1 MDSIEGSYS
10 FTGYIYNNESVCAEE
25 ITFRS
30 HPPLLSDWDDSG
42 KYKVLLVGVGGEL
55 LFEENFNPSPDS
67 IEDEFSHNSEVSYSY
82 SYSISIPY
90 DGNARS
96 ITVSDTTTGDFL
108 CEYEIVPNKY
118 SVQFLNE
125 PEGLLSEGQI
135 LEWSASGAM
144 DGNSLQYALEYSHNA
159 GEPGSWQNIPLNDSS
174 ATQYAVDLDVVPGSF
189 TSSAFRV
196 IASDGASHAIETTEN
211 ELYVPIRKPQ
221 VIKFLSNPSFLRAGV
236 GGDMAVQLR
245 GVDGEL
251 TSVDNII
258 WHSDRDG
265 IVGRGDSYDGSNLS
279 VGMHEIK
286 IDIQMGDGQVFEEK
300 ITKVHVVGVGPVVEV
315 ALGDGE
321 MPGLKCNELKIDVR
335 FPNAEMDEVLYSLG
349 VNDQYPTET
358 ITGPGQL
365 PVKYAITKPVRLNLI
380 AIDKAGLKDVYDEIL
395 QPLDCE

>member
-1 MDSIEGSYS
+1 MDSTEGSYN
-10 FTGYIYNNESVCAEE
+10 FFGYIYNNESVCAET

-42 KYKVLLVGVGGEL
+42 QYKVLLVGVGGEI
-55 LFEENFNPSPDS
+55 LFEENFSPSPS
-67 IEDEFSHNSEVSYSY
+67 FIEDEFSHNSEFVSYSY
-82 SYSISIPY
+82 RISIPH
-90 DGNARS
+90 DENARS
-96 ITVSDTTTGDFL
+96 IKVSDTTTGDFL

-144 DGNSLQYALEYSHNA
+144 DGNSLQYALEYSHND

-196 IASDGASHAIETTEN
+196 IASDGASHAIDTTEN

-251 TSVDNII
+251 TSVDNIL

-300 ITKVHVVGVGPVVEV
+300 ITKVQVISVGPVVEV
-315 ALGDGE
+315 ELGDGE
-321 MPGLKCNELKIDVR
+321 MLGLECNELKIDVR
-335 FPNAEMDEVLYSLG
+335 FPHAEMDEVLYSMG
-349 VNDQYPTET
+349 VNDQYPTNT
-358 ITGPGQL
+358 ITGPDQL
-365 PVKYAITKPVRLNLI
+365 PIKYTITKTVRLNLI
-380 AIDKAGLKDVYDEIL
+380 AIDKAGLKDAYDEVL